1 MAKKINSM
9 GVRVFFVALV
19 SLVFGVSK
27 GLTADWSSI
36 LKETKVKYAKF
47 EKEVKD
53 MTIVQEITMVTPEGE
68 RTSEAKML
76 RKGKKF
82 RRESTMQ
89 MPDMPKEMGEI
100 ETITIYDGKDI
111 WIISSL
117 VKQKISDEERKKYQ
131 TERNWW
137 EFLSENAEIVGTEKV
152 GARDC
157 YVVEIEEQ
165 KESPFT
171 KVWLEKKNLVL
182 VKAESRE
189 PTGEKVLLV
198 FSDFRKIKSD
208 WEIPYKTEMYAD
220 GKHTL
225 TTLVKSV
232 DINKGLSDDLFNPEK
247 VKVKGFSM
255 EEMMKMGEE

>member
-117 VKQKISDEERKKYQ
+117 VKRKISD
-131 TERNWW
+131 
-137 EFLSENAEIVGTEKV
+137 
-152 GARDC
+152 D
-157 YVVEIEEQ
+157 
-165 KESPFT
+165 
-171 KVWLEKKNLVL
+171 
-182 VKAESRE
+182 
-189 PTGEKVLLV
+189 
-198 FSDFRKIKSD
+198 
-208 WEIPYKTEMYAD
+208 
-220 GKHTL
+220 
-225 TTLVKSV
+225 
-232 DINKGLSDDLFNPEK
+232 
-247 VKVKGFSM
+247 
-255 EEMMKMGEE
+255 